1 MYTCLYRKKSYYL
14 LFPKTSLHDYE
25 TLCSLACLGTEKN
38 HVKSDDLTYDKS
50 RKQLGCNLEG
60 YYEKVLIWKESH
72 SLLSDS
78 KYGSIQRYNVVKNVR
93 KLR

>member
-1 MYTCLYRKKSYYL
+1 MYICLYRKKVINL

-25 TLCSLACLGTEKN
+25 NLCSLACLGTEKN
-38 HVKSDDLTYDKS
+38 HVKSDDLAYDKS

-60 YYEKVLIWKESH
+60 YYEKVLIWKKSH

-78 KYGSIQRYNVVKNVR
+78 KCGSIERYNVFKNVR